1 MFNFVAMKDHFDVT
15 QYLAD
20 LESAQILRLGGA
32 LGLHYP
38 NLKKMQTP
46 LEDMVE
52 AWLRKDDSVLER
64 SGPPTW
70 KNLVKALEM
79 TGNAGIAEKIKE
91 DMKLK

>member
-1 MFNFVAMKDHFDVT
+1 MKDHFDVT
-15 QYLAD
+15 QYLTD
-20 LESAQILRLGGA
+20 LEPAQILRLGGA

-52 AWLRKDDSVLER
+52 AWLRKDDNVLER

-70 KNLVKALEM
+70 KSLVKALE
-79 TGNAGIAEKIKE
+79 TIGNIGIADKIKE

>member
-1 MFNFVAMKDHFDVT
+1 MKDHFEVT
-15 QYLAD
+15 QYLTD
-20 LESAQILRLGGA
+20 LEPTQILRLGGA

-52 AWLRKDDSVLER
+52 AWLRKDDSVLEK

-70 KNLVKALEM
+70 KSLVKALET
-79 TGNAGIAEKIKE
+79 TGNTGIAEKIKA
-91 DMKLK
+91 DNLHST